1 MIQVSTSTF
10 CRICPVKF
18 WEEKNDLKWKKNW
31 LSKSYDVRY
40 PGNSKG
46 FNTPFG
52 CVMGDANCNVI
63 DGCCYQS
70 KENTNNIIYFSYM
83 SAKIL
88 INYC

>member
-1 MIQVSTSTF
+1 MT
-10 CRICPVKF
+10 
-18 WEEKNDLKWKKNW
+18 KKNW

-70 KENTNNIIYFSYM
+70 KENTNNIIYFSYYYM
-83 SAKIL
+83 SARIL